1 MRRGMMK
8 NNLTSEILSFK
19 NFYDKERHLECMEQM
34 DSDVFYNVIDYCEK
48 SRKGYGNLINFWAI
62 IDITQQYYDDV
73 DAAGQEGKHI
83 HPSDSHRLTDLV
95 YEITK
100 NCSNTNINS
109 LWSNEGCGWTSEA
122 KLIWD
127 NRKRGLTKSQ
137 LGLAPDH
144 FNTPQG
150 SCSIN
155 FKLYEYDGK
164 ELSYSELMQVC
175 LEWTKIRFTTKK
187 QNAKLIIGKDEYGY
201 QDGLYRLHHFDVV
214 DNYGNRVNPDQTW
227 YLYLPKHERTKIWI
241 PHTATG
247 NSIKEI
253 SDLYCKEDYE

>member
-8 NNLTSEILSFK
+8 NNLPLEILSFK

-73 DAAGQEGKHI
+73 DAARKEGKHI
-83 HPSDSHRLTDLV
+83 HPSDPHRLTDLI

-137 LGLAPDH
+137 LGLAPEH

-175 LEWTKIRFTTKK
+175 LEWTKVRFTTKK

-241 PHTATG
+241 PHTATD

-253 SDLYCKEDYE
+253 SDLYGTLIL